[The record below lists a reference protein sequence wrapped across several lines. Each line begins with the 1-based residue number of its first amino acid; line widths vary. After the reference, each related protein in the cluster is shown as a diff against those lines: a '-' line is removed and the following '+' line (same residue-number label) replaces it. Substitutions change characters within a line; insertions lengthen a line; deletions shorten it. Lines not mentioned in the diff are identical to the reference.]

1 MICITYAEVQPLMFE
16 SILSKQM
23 KFMEFEK
30 LLNDVGMV
38 GCAGALC
45 DLLTTTSMCQ
55 WNQATNTISTA

>member
-30 LLNDVGMV
+30 LLNDAGMV
-38 GCAGALC
+38 ALVPC
-45 DLLTTTSMCQ
+45 VNGSKR
-55 WNQATNTISTA
+55 